1 MCVNSKNCIRIRT
14 CVHFICLLQDGEQGE
29 DMTSTSQASP
39 IKESAGG
46 AEEESTQTFY
56 SKEGF
61 VVSIGV
67 RDLTIVC
74 VFSHV
79 L

>member
-1 MCVNSKNCIRIRT
+1 M
-14 CVHFICLLQDGEQGE
+14 HFICLLQDEEQGE

-46 AEEESTQTFY
+46 AEEECTQTFY

-67 RDLTIVC
+67 RDFTIVYMY
-74 VFSHV
+74 VFSRV